1 MHIMSGVLKYLLSNT
16 YLFLFQ
22 KMVLFYRWSSCQV
35 ADHEAED
42 SENEFVSDIEIEN
55 ETDEEEGFGED
66 LNDVLNEVSD
76 IPSQKTQKR
85 YSVSD
90 IIKLLAQNEDDI
102 DKTVNDLLQDITED
116 SLDHLSSQN
125 TEHKQ
130 KKSKNL
136 KRKIERLRKSY
147 QKLNKK
153 KRESVKEETFLS
165 ESQDSFVQSVREEK
179 KEAEEAT
186 KYPFEDEEEKII
198 VFRKPLDQLKDAN
211 TMKDR
216 VKDILAAVQTES
228 RKQKVTD
235 TQLLSYL
242 LYLINYIPKRKS
254 ALEMLKIFKDGSIEE
269 IDRVPIMKTVAI
281 VSRGRMGR
289 STFTYV
295 RRMLKPSKVEGGGN
309 QGT

>member
-1 MHIMSGVLKYLLSNT
+1 
-16 YLFLFQ
+16 
-22 KMVLFYRWSSCQV
+22 MVLFYRWSSCQV

-42 SENEFVSDIEIEN
+42 SESEFVSDIEIEN

-147 QKLNKK
+147 QKLNQK

-179 KEAEEAT
+179 KGAEEST
-186 KYPFEDEEEKII
+186 KYPFEDEEEK
-198 VFRKPLDQLKDAN
+198 
-211 TMKDR
+211 
-216 VKDILAAVQTES
+216 
-228 RKQKVTD
+228 
-235 TQLLSYL
+235 
-242 LYLINYIPKRKS
+242 
-254 ALEMLKIFKDGSIEE
+254 
-269 IDRVPIMKTVAI
+269 
-281 VSRGRMGR
+281 
-289 STFTYV
+289 
-295 RRMLKPSKVEGGGN
+295 
-309 QGT
+309 

>member
-1 MHIMSGVLKYLLSNT
+1 
-16 YLFLFQ
+16 
-22 KMVLFYRWSSCQV
+22 MVLFYRWSTCQV
-35 ADHEAED
+35 ADHEEED
-42 SENEFVSDIEIEN
+42 SESECDSDIEIEN
-55 ETDEEEGFGED
+55 ETDEEEGFEED
-66 LNDVLNEVSD
+66 FNDVLNELSD
-76 IPSQKTQKR
+76 IPSQKTPKR

-90 IIKLLAQNEDDI
+90 IIKLLEQNENDI

-125 TEHKQ
+125 NEHKQ

-147 QKLNKK
+147 QKLNEKR
-153 KRESVKEETFLS
+153 RESVKEETFLS

-179 KEAEEAT
+179 KEGEELT
-186 KYPFEDEEEKII
+186 KYAFEDEEENKII
-198 VFRKPLDQLKDAN
+198 FRKPLDQLKDTN

-216 VKDILAAVQTES
+216 VKDILAAVQRES

-242 LYLINYIPKRKS
+242 LYLINYIPKRKF
-254 ALEMLKIFKDGSIEE
+254 ALEMLKVFKNGSIEE
-269 IDRVPIMKTVAI
+269 IDKVPTMKAVAI

-295 RRMLKPSKVEGGGN
+295 RRMLKPSKEDVVKS
-309 QGT
+309 

>member
-1 MHIMSGVLKYLLSNT
+1 
-16 YLFLFQ
+16 
-22 KMVLFYRWSSCQV
+22 MVLFYRWSTCQV
-35 ADHEAED
+35 ADHEEED
-42 SENEFVSDIEIEN
+42 SESECDSDIEIEN
-55 ETDEEEGFGED
+55 ETDEEEGFEED
-66 LNDVLNEVSD
+66 FNDVLNELSD
-76 IPSQKTQKR
+76 IPSQKTPKR

-90 IIKLLAQNEDDI
+90 IIKLLEQNENDI

-125 TEHKQ
+125 NEHKQ

-147 QKLNKK
+147 QKLNEKR
-153 KRESVKEETFLS
+153 RESVKEETFLS

-179 KEAEEAT
+179 KEAEEST
-186 KYPFEDEEEKII
+186 NHPFEDEEEKII
-198 VFRKPLDQLKDAN
+198 VFRKPLDQLKDTN

-228 RKQKVTD
+228 HKQKVTD

-242 LYLINYIPKRKS
+242 LYLINYIPKRKF
-254 ALEMLKIFKDGSIEE
+254 ALEMLKVFKNGSIEE
-269 IDRVPIMKTVAI
+269 IDKVPTMKAVAI

-295 RRMLKPSKVEGGGN
+295 RRMLKPSKEDVVKS
-309 QGT
+309 